1 MYLIKPIYI
10 LQIKLVLES
19 FGLGLDDFQLKDDVK
34 EFISCVKS
42 GFLLE
47 FFNVVIIKYN
57 ISVVLDT
64 ITLASL
70 TKGKIAAHYVPNI
83 FLQTFCYSIYVCL
96 YTLFAYY
103 PLFTSRVSNH
113 KAQGLYPDDCVK
125 KNNFQD
131 HPLSIY
137 LLLPYHFWMC
147 MNNFHL

>member
-64 ITLASL
+64 ITLAALS
-70 TKGKIAAHYVPNI
+70 KGKIAAHYVPNI
-83 FLQTFCYSIYVCL
+83 FLQTFCYSIYAC
-96 YTLFAYY
+96 
-103 PLFTSRVSNH
+103 
-113 KAQGLYPDDCVK
+113 CVYIHIQIGSK
-125 KNNFQD
+125 KNC
-131 HPLSIY
+131 IIC
-137 LLLPYHFWMC
+137 LLPLVHISCAQSQSPGTISM
-147 MNNFHL
+147 MIV